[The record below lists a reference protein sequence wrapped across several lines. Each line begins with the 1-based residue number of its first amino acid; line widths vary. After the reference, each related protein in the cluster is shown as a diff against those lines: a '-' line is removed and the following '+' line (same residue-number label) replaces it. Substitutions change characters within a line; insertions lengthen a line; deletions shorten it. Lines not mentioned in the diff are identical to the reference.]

1 VKKAIIGSGGFGRE
15 VKCIIL
21 DNNPNEIIDFF
32 VDDEYI
38 DEISKPLSSL
48 DINKYEVIIA
58 VGDPLLREKFYNKLP
73 KNTKYFT
80 TIHKS
85 VQILDSNIE
94 IGEGS
99 IICPNSILTTNIKI
113 GKHTHLNLSTTIG
126 HDVIIG
132 DFFTTAPGAKISG
145 NCEIGNRVYFGTNS
159 SVREKIKICDDV
171 TIGLNSG
178 VVKNIT
184 ESGIYGGTPC
194 KLLKQI

>member
-1 VKKAIIGSGGFGRE
+1 MKKAIIGSGGFGRE